1 MKRSLAGLGALVL
14 VGSLPAWAL
23 QDGPAAIVVRV
34 NGPVQVEQ
42 PNAAPRLATVGT
54 RLNIGD
60 RIRPATGASAVIL
73 RRTGAKFTINQ
84 PTVLEAPRSESDE
97 PVFTR
102 ALRTLAQ
109 ASSTAAREQPNRQGM
124 IRPIPG
130 TAVPVAPRNGIA
142 VLGPRPTFRWFAV
155 PGATGYRIQIQRAGG
170 GTPMRYDAGTD
181 TVWTL
186 PADAPPLVPG
196 ETYRWT
202 VGAEPSGRVAQPQT
216 FRVIDAAGYA
226 ALAEALAAI
235 TEAGFDPAGDGLF
248 LAALA
253 YRDAGLY
260 YEAERALALMERSG
274 TALGRDFYL
283 LHGEVYDALGNLDA
297 ARAAFDKAA
306 ASQ

>member
-1 MKRSLAGLGALVL
+1 MRRRFGTIGALGLSASVA
-14 VGSLPAWAL
+14 AWAM
-23 QDGPAAIVVRV
+23 QQGPAAIVVRV
-34 NGPVQVEQ
+34 HGEVQVEEA
-42 PNAAPRLATVGT
+42 NAGPRPVTVGT

-60 RIRPATGASAVIL
+60 RIRPAPGASAVIL
-73 RRTGAKFTINQ
+73 HRTGEKFTVNQ
-84 PTVLEAPRSESDE
+84 PTVLQAPRSGSDE

-142 VLGPRPTFRWFAV
+142 VLDPRPTFQWFAV
-155 PGATGYRIQIQRAGG
+155 PGATGYRIQIQRASG
-170 GTPMRYDAGTD
+170 GTPMRYTTGTD
-181 TVWTL
+181 TAWTL
-186 PADAPPLVPG
+186 PAHAPPLVPG
-196 ETYRWT
+196 EIYRWT
-202 VGAEPSGRVAQPQT
+202 VAAEPAGRVAQPQT
-216 FRVIDAAGYA
+216 FHVIDAAGYT
-226 ALAEALAAI
+226 ALAEALAAM

-260 YEAERALALMERSG
+260 YEAERALELVEQSG
-274 TALGRDFYL
+274 APLGRDVYL

-306 ASQ
+306 ARQ